1 MTRSLP
7 PLPHRQQALAT
18 DLRRHL
24 VPALVIAVL
33 LGGLL
38 FFIGAL
44 PYPWPVALLVVV
56 LAGVVGGLL
65 TWGLSTTA
73 SDVEQAY
80 WVSTPRQEAAPPDAM
95 DYRLLRLRRDL
106 RDALERDDRA
116 DEIYPVIREL
126 AAERLLAHHDVDLET
141 QPEQARALLD
151 PHLVAYLDHPPTD
164 TRRRSPSALHTA
176 IEGVEKL

>member
-1 MTRSLP
+1 MTAATRTGAP
-7 PLPHRQQALAT
+7 P
-18 DLRRHL
+18 LRRHV
-24 VPALVIAVL
+24 VPGVVIAAL

-44 PYPWPVALLVVV
+44 PYSWPLAVVV
-56 LAGVVGGLL
+56 VGLSGLVGGLM
-65 TWGLSTTA
+65 TWGMVVTA
-73 SDVEQAY
+73 GDVEQAY
-80 WVSTPRQEAAPPDAM
+80 WVSTPRQETAPPDAM

-116 DEIYPVIREL
+116 DEIYPVVREL

-151 PHLVAYLDHPPTD
+151 PHLAAYLEHPPTD
-164 TRRRSPSALHTA
+164 TRRRSRSALHTA